1 DGMFIDSTICVP
13 TISILYFQTIVL
25 AAFTQSDIVHR
36 PPSHVEVHPD
46 YPDENIRIHPAR
58 EDEADEQ
65 RLPNAVG
72 VAHDFLVLVEF
83 LKGIYSRRTVLHKK
97 WQSNKT

>member
-1 DGMFIDSTICVP
+1 M
-13 TISILYFQTIVL
+13 
-25 AAFTQSDIVHR
+25 HR

-65 RLPNAVG
+65 RLSNAVG

-83 LKGIYSRRTVLHKK
+83 LKGIYTHGEPFCIKSGDQTKHGSRMVRTRGIVL
-97 WQSNKT
+97 